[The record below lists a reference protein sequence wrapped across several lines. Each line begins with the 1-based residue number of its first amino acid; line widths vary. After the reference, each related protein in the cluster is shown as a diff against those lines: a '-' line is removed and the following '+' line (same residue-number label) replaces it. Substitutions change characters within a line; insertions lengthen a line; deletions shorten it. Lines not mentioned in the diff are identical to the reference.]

1 MHFGATWAAARPR
14 LAAGA
19 VAMCVAAGALAGCGD
34 DEPGGGGQALS
45 PPPASPSSRPAPTT
59 TAPTTTTTLADLGI
73 TVTDP
78 ETPDDFRRLAVE
90 LVRAR
95 NAAYLAPDPTVI
107 ERTVARGCTC
117 WEAEYGVMTNLTTDH
132 VRWTKVPFEILGVRL
147 DLIQEPDVFVT
158 MAVLVEEKTIVD
170 RTGNVVETRDADPGP
185 SGLTVSL
192 FHDDDGVWRIGQIG
206 SLDDL
211 LPEVVEALIAEGTP

>member
-1 MHFGATWAAARPR
+1 MHFGAIWAAARSR
-14 LAAGA
+14 FVAGTVAA
-19 VAMCVAAGALAGCGD
+19 CVAAGGLAGCGD

-45 PPPASPSSRPAPTT
+45 PAPTSSFSGPAPTT

-95 NAAYLAPDPTVI
+95 NAAYLDPDPTVI

-117 WEAEYGVMTNLTTDH
+117 WEAEYGVMNNLLRAGVH
-132 VRWTKVPFEILGVRL
+132 WTKAPFEILGIRL
-147 DLIQEPDVFVT
+147 DLVQEPDVFVT
-158 MAVLVEEKTIVD
+158 MAVKVDEKSVVD
-170 RTGNVVETRDADPGP
+170 EAGNLIEPRAAEPRP
-185 SGLTVSL
+185 SGLELSL
-192 FHDDDGVWRIGQIG
+192 FHDDDGIWRIGQIA

-211 LPEVVEALIAEGTP
+211 RPEVVDALIAEGLP